1 MGKGVMSRL
10 LALSI
15 GAQISLMALILV
27 LPTAGIILVSGL
39 RLREAAMNAAAQEIR
54 SITNVIANEQQQAA
68 DSAEQLLKTLA
79 QLPDI
84 RRHRGEKT
92 RAILRDIL
100 STNPAYLNI
109 SALDLDGTVWA
120 SAITNQQV
128 SVADRRYFRNA
139 LASGQFSSGEY
150 IVSRMAGRPTLNLCY
165 PYQDATGTLLG
176 ALTIA
181 FDLDRLAHAVPQP
194 QGDSCRY
201 VLLDHRGVVLARSY
215 PPEGKLGTSDPPGA
229 LARMQGTEDQGFFI
243 ATGADHAE
251 RAFSY
256 RRLTLKGESRPYL
269 YVRTGVPVATTLAQV
284 NAMLGRNLILFISSL
299 TCALGVAW
307 LIGKHSI
314 VNRVA
319 VLRAASQRLADGDLK
334 VRVSNLLVGGDLG
347 QLGRSFDEMAQQLEA
362 RERERDLAEQAQ
374 RRSEN
379 RYRSLFENSLFG
391 MVAVGP
397 DNRFVRVNDTFCQ
410 LLGYQA
416 DELVGVMDFLQVTH
430 PDDLPLSQQMH
441 SAMVCGEVPRYTL
454 EKRYLTKGGDV
465 VHVVLFVERIPSE
478 PGHWD
483 GNTACILDITERK
496 ENQERMRLFFER
508 QVVGMAI
515 TGPDKR
521 WLQTNARLQHLLGYS
536 AQELSEKSWEDL
548 THPDDLE
555 KSREYF
561 DLMLTGEIDEYVI
574 EKRYLRRDGSTLFFI
589 MSIGCVRRY
598 DGSVDYV
605 LALYD
610 DITDR
615 TRAEQEILLLQSC
628 LEQRVQERTAQLE
641 RAVAEQE
648 AFSYSVSHDLRSP
661 LRHINSYLALL
672 QEESGQQLPE
682 AALDFL
688 RRSRQAS
695 IKMGHLIDDLLELSR
710 VSRSKLVKQ
719 TVNLSALAADITAS
733 LRESDP
739 ARRVEVEITPG
750 IKALGDK
757 ILLGQVLENLLGNA
771 WKYTARR
778 EGARLSFGT
787 TLTGSGRTF
796 YVRDNGA
803 GFDMAYRDKLF
814 GAFQRLHGEE
824 YEGTGIGLATVKRII
839 DRHGGEVWAEA
850 APEAGATF
858 YFTLP

>member
-1 MGKGVMSRL
+1 MGKRMMSRL
-10 LALSI
+10 LTLSI

-27 LPTAGIILVSGL
+27 LPAAGIIMFSGL
-39 RLREAAMNAAAQEIR
+39 KLRQAAMSAAVQEIR
-54 SITNVIANEQQQAA
+54 SITDVIANEQQQAA
-68 DSAEQLLKTLA
+68 DAAEQLLKTLA

-84 RRHRGEKT
+84 RTHQVAKT

-100 STNPAYLNI
+100 TTSPAYLNI
-109 SALDLDGTVWA
+109 SAVDRDGTVWA
-120 SAITNQQV
+120 SAITNQQI
-128 SVADRRYFRNA
+128 SVADRRYFKNA

-165 PYQDATGTLLG
+165 PYKDASGAVLG

-181 FDLDRLAHAVPQP
+181 FDLDRLAHAVAHP
-194 QGDSCRY
+194 QGVPCRY
-201 VLLDHRGVVLARSY
+201 LLVDHRGVVLARSDRS
-215 PPEGKLGTSDPPGA
+215 ERELGTADPPGA
-229 LARMQGTEDQGFFI
+229 LARMQGREDHGFFI
-243 ATGADHAE
+243 AKGADRAE
-251 RAFSY
+251 QVYSF
-256 RRLTLKGESRPYL
+256 RRLTLKGETRPYL
-269 YVRTGVPVATTLAQV
+269 YIRAGVPVASTLSQV

-299 TCALGVAW
+299 ICALGLAW
-307 LIGKHSI
+307 FIGKHSI
-314 VNRVA
+314 INRVA
-319 VLRAASQRLADGDLK
+319 VLRAASQRLAGGDLK
-334 VRVSNLLVGGDLG
+334 VRVSELLVGGDLG
-347 QLGRSFDEMAQQLEA
+347 QLGKSFDEMAHQLEV
-362 RERERDLAEQAQ
+362 RERERDLADKAL
-374 RRSEN
+374 RRSET

-391 MVAVGP
+391 IVAVGP

-416 DELVGVMDFLQVTH
+416 EELVGVMDFLQVTH
-430 PDDLPLSQQMH
+430 PDDVPLSQQNH
-441 SAMVCGEVPRYTL
+441 QAMVRGEVQRYTM
-454 EKRYLTKGGDV
+454 EKRYLTKKGDV
-465 VHVVLFVERIPSE
+465 VHVVLFVERLPCE

-521 WLQTNARLQHLLGYS
+521 WLKTNARLQHLLGYS
-536 AQELSEKSWEDL
+536 AEELTEKSWEEL
-548 THPDDLE
+548 THPEDLE

-561 DLMLTGEIDEYVI
+561 DRMLRGEIDEYVI
-574 EKRYLRRDGSTLFFI
+574 EKRYLRRDGATLYFI
-589 MSIGCVRRY
+589 MSIGCVRRQ

-628 LEQRVQERTAQLE
+628 LEQRVHERTAQLE

-672 QEESGQQLPE
+672 QEDCGQQLPE
-682 AALDFL
+682 AALDYV

-695 IKMGHLIDDLLELSR
+695 IKMGHLIDDLLELAR

-719 TVNLSALAADITAS
+719 TINLSALAADIAAT

-739 ARRVEVEITPG
+739 GRQVDIEIAPGLKAR
-750 IKALGDK
+750 GDK
-757 ILLGQVLENLLGNA
+757 ILLGQVLENLMGNA

-778 EGARLSFGT
+778 ERARLCFGT
-787 TLTGSGRTF
+787 VQTGAAHTF

-850 APEAGATF
+850 APELGATF